1 MSKEIGLALPKQNY
15 LIIIGGVVLVLLG
28 FVLMSGGG
36 ADDPDVFVKEELFS
50 TRRIT
55 IAPLLVILGYVVVL
69 YGVLKRP
76 KNAVVIESNE
86 TENAKEKN
94 DLV

>member
-1 MSKEIGLALPKQNY
+1 MSKEIGLALPKENY

-50 TRRIT
+50 FRRIT
-55 IAPLLVILGYVVVL
+55 LAPFLVILGYVVVL

-76 KNAVVIESNE
+76 KNAVIIQTEE
-86 TENAKEKN
+86 TVKEKN

>member
-1 MSKEIGLALPKQNY
+1 MSKEIGLALPKENY

-50 TRRIT
+50 FRRIT
-55 IAPLLVILGYVVVL
+55 LAPFLVILGYVVVL
-69 YGVLKRP
+69 YGILKRP
-76 KNAVVIESNE
+76 KNAVIIESDV
-86 TENAKEKN
+86 TEKTKEKN